1 MHREVHLLS
10 QIMNAAAASGCRLP
24 LPAAVGQGLQR
35 RGGHAGAAPARQALF
50 FMEQVLQ
57 PNRA

>member
-24 LPAAVGQGLQR
+24 LPAAVRQGLQR
-35 RGGHAGAAPARQALF
+35 RGRRIGATPARQALF
-50 FMEQVLQ
+50 FMEQVFQ

>member
-24 LPAAVGQGLQR
+24 LPAAVRQGLQR
-35 RGGHAGAAPARQALF
+35 PGPGPKSTSARQALF
-50 FMEQVLQ
+50 FMEQVFQ

>member
-1 MHREVHLLS
+1 MHRGVHLLS

-24 LPAAVGQGLQR
+24 LPAAVRQGLQR
-35 RGGHAGAAPARQALF
+35 RGPGPDSRAARQALF
-50 FMEQVLQ
+50 FIAQVLQ